1 MVLGINNWRFGRPDV
16 RRSPAGSEKGT
27 VHSPGMG
34 SQYSLHPLCVSQG
47 LLDKKKG
54 SGYSAPEASWVAHTA
69 LEKAM
74 SQKE

>member
-1 MVLGINNWRFGRPDV
+1 M
-16 RRSPAGSEKGT
+16 
-27 VHSPGMG
+27 HSPGMG